1 MEQYRGHD
9 IKQYDT
15 FRYSHL
21 FRVEENGKQ
30 AYPYVFSSI
39 DRARKSVDAWI
50 HTNKDLAKFENTI
63 RNNFVI
69 QQQAVIKHIEQ
80 HSFISKIVRYI
91 FGK

>member
-9 IKQYDT
+9 IKQYDN

-50 HTNKDLAKFENTI
+50 HTNKDLAKFDSTV

-69 QQQAVIKHIEQ
+69 QQAVIKHIEQ
-80 HSFISKIVRYI
+80 PNFISKIVRYI
-91 FGK
+91 IGK